1 MQINIH
7 APFEV
12 NQQLKQLIQDKI
24 KKLTTYFDRIYKA
37 EVYLKL
43 KEDNTPN
50 GKMIEVNLHI
60 PVKDA
65 FAKSTEDTFEKAIA
79 SVASKLEKQ
88 LKKRK
93 EILAKK
99 Y

>member
-12 NQQLKQLIQDKI
+12 NKHLKQLIQNKI
-24 KKLTTYFDRIYKA
+24 EKLTTYFDRIYKA
-37 EVYLKL
+37 DVYLKL

-50 GKMIEVNLHI
+50 GKMVEVSLHI
-60 PVKDA
+60 PIKNA
-65 FAKSTEDTFEKAIA
+65 FAKDTEDTFEKAIA
-79 SVASKLEKQ
+79 AVASKLEKQ

-93 EILAKK
+93 ELLAKK